1 MTMRGDPPSRNPIMT
16 VRRILPLVLLAL
28 CPLRAEVRVWQGTLP
43 LPTYEEGLP
52 DVNPP
57 FDQFANQRFNYPYT
71 LRDNL
76 TGRAV
81 VQNWRAL
88 FVGNEYLKCS
98 VLPAGGG
105 HLYSCTDKLSGR
117 EMFYANPSLKKANI
131 SYRGAWAAFGIEFN
145 FPVPH
150 NWVSM
155 SPVDFSMRHN
165 EDGSASIVVGNVDR
179 SEERRVGKECRSRW
193 SPDH

>member
-28 CPLRAEVRVWQGTLP
+28 CPLRADVRVWQGTLP

-88 FVGNEYLKCS
+88 FVENEY
-98 VLPAGGG
+98 
-105 HLYSCTDKLSGR
+105 
-117 EMFYANPSLKKANI
+117 
-131 SYRGAWAAFGIEFN
+131 
-145 FPVPH
+145 
-150 NWVSM
+150 
-155 SPVDFSMRHN
+155 
-165 EDGSASIVVGNVDR
+165 R
-179 SEERRVGKECRSRW
+179 SEEHTSELQSPCNLVCRLLLEKKKDSSAPRALLATPTCF
-193 SPDH
+193 SITEHTQCRC